1 MAIEYTEKVLDHF
14 RNPRNL
20 GELKCANAVYTSGS
34 PACGDQ
40 ITLYLKVNRKTK
52 MMEDIKFKSYGC
64 ASNIATASIVTE
76 IVKGKPLDF
85 AKKLTWKQCC
95 DELGGLPPAKVHCS
109 ILAIDTLKG
118 AIKEYEKKFE
128 GLKVDDSLTDDVV
141 RDALKSVS
149 NPKVGADIISLRQ
162 VTYLHVDEKNNVA
175 IEIMPKGTPFD
186 MMETIVEEIRDHVGK
201 LKKVGKLKIKIVD
214 DD

>member
-20 GELKCANAVYTSGS
+20 GELKDANGVCTSGS

-40 ITLYLKVNRKTK
+40 ITLYIKVNRNTK
-52 MMEDIKFKSYGC
+52 NIDDIKFKSYGC

-76 IVKGKPLDF
+76 IVKGKSLDF

-95 DELGGLPPAKVHCS
+95 DELGGLPPAKIHCS

-128 GLKVDDSLTDDVV
+128 GLKVDESLTDEIV
-141 RDALKSVS
+141 RDALKSVA
-149 NPKVGADIISLRQ
+149 NPKVGTDIISLRQ
-162 VTYLHVDEKNNVA
+162 VNYIKVDDTKNVN
-175 IEIMPKGTPFD
+175 IEIMAKGTPDD
-186 MMETIVEEIRDHVGK
+186 MMETLVEEIKEHIGK
-201 LKKVGKLKIKIVD
+201 LKGVAKIKVKIVED
-214 DD
+214 D

>member
-20 GELKCANAVYTSGS
+20 GELKDANGVYTSGS

-40 ITLYLKVNRKTK
+40 ITLYLKINNKTK
-52 MMEDIKFKSYGC
+52 KIDDVKFKSYGC

-76 IVKGKPLDF
+76 MIKGKSLDF

-95 DELGGLPPAKVHCS
+95 DELGGLPPAKIHCS

-118 AIKEYEKKFE
+118 AIREYEKKYE
-128 GLKVDDSLTDDVV
+128 GLKVDESISEDII
-141 RDALKSVS
+141 REKLKSVA
-149 NPKVGADIISLRQ
+149 NPKVGIDIISLRQ
-162 VTYLHVDEKNNVA
+162 VNYIHLDEKNNVSV
-175 IEIMPKGTPFD
+175 EIMPKGTPSD
-186 MMETIVEEIRDHVGK
+186 MMETIVDEIKDHLK
-201 LKKVGKLKIKIVD
+201 ELKKVNKIKVKIVED
-214 DD
+214 E